1 MYFKT
6 IFCFLIV
13 CSLNTTFIFSQGCSD
28 AGFCSI
34 SGINPSSQLDST
46 QTLNNQILFGFTSGL
61 AQFGVLIN
69 SPSIQYDTKLTKDIS
84 LSAKL
89 NYSFINGSLTS
100 NHGLSDIYLTSRINL
115 NKKVSLINGVKMP
128 FNNAN
133 KSYKG
138 SGLPMAY
145 QTTLGTYDYLLGINY
160 SNTKILIN
168 AGTQIPIIQNDNSF
182 FKDNFLDE
190 GINPNYISTNKFNR
204 HADLIFRF
212 NYIFSMK
219 NDAIKL
225 TVGAM
230 PIYHLKNDEYK
241 GENGIRKDIP
251 NSKGLTLNINSVFR
265 YKLSPSNFID
275 ITLGLPVIARE
286 SRPDGLS
293 QLALNLQYG
302 VKF

>member
-6 IFCFLIV
+6 LFCFLII
-13 CSLNTTFIFSQGCSD
+13 CFLNTTSLYSQGCSD

-34 SGINPSSQLDST
+34 SGINPSSQLDSS
-46 QTLNNQILFGFTSGL
+46 QTLTNQFLFGFTSGL
-61 AQFGVLIN
+61 AQFRVLIN

-100 NHGLSDIYLTSRINL
+100 NHGFSDIYLTSRISL
-115 NKKVSLINGVKMP
+115 NKNISLINGVKMP
-128 FNNAN
+128 FNDAN

-138 SGLPMAY
+138 SGLPMSY

-160 SNTKILIN
+160 SKTKILIS
-168 AGTQIPIIQNDNSF
+168 AGTQIPINQNDNSF
-182 FKDNFLDE
+182 LKDNFLDE

-204 HADLIFRF
+204 QADLIFRF

-219 NDAIKL
+219 NDVIKL

-230 PIYHLKNDEYK
+230 PIYHLKDDEYK
-241 GENGIRKDIP
+241 DENGIRKNIP

-265 YKLSPSNFID
+265 YKLSSSNFID

-293 QLALNLQYG
+293 QLALNIQYG
-302 VKF
+302 IKF